1 MRVSCL
7 QENLARALNIVSRAV
22 APRTATLPVLTHV
35 LLATDGG
42 RLKIAATNLEL
53 GVSCWI
59 GAKVESEGAITLP
72 HRTLNDLVSLLSSE
86 KVELDVNVRTQ
97 TMRVQSGKTDAN
109 IKGIDAQEF
118 PIIPTFSVG
127 NNAAFVEPNV
137 LKKMIAQVAFAAATD
152 ESRPTLTG
160 VLTKFEGDKI
170 TMAAT
175 DGFRLSVRHGALKEP
190 VAEAKTILIPAR
202 AIQEVSRVMG
212 DQTQPIAISIT
223 PSHGQVLFHMDHV
236 DVVAQ
241 LIDQK
246 FPDYEHIIPKKS
258 DTKTVINTADLL
270 KACRQSSI
278 FARDSMDTVRLAIQ
292 PGEDV
297 DPGKIT
303 VTARA
308 DETGDNQSEL
318 EASVAG
324 NAVDIGFNVKY
335 MIDALAA
342 VDTPQ
347 ITLETTAPKS
357 PAIVRAIGDD
367 NFLHVVMPIVLPKS

>member
-118 PIIPTFSVG
+118 PIIPTFSTG
-127 NNAAFVEPNV
+127 NNAAFVEPSV

-258 DTKTVINTADLL
+258 DTKAVINTADLL

-278 FARDSMDTVRLAIQ
+278 FARDSMDTVRLSIN

>member
-1 MRVSCL
+1 L